1 MDGKL
6 ERQGVIC
13 VQAVNRSISYGL
25 DINNAF
31 IQQDVNKYS
40 FAHEAHHRRLNEHFK
55 KLTVNQLQ
63 NSELKARTWL
73 KRFHLCSRWAGCIS
87 TRASRRGIVGARAKP
102 ANVVNARED
111 VRRLKSWNKDSCLKQ
126 VFFPKPVVYIYKYV
140 IANGLKDL
148 NVWHYLTLREQLAYS
163 CIHITKTYF

>member
-40 FAHEAHHRRLNEHFK
+40 FAHEAHKWRLNEHFK

-73 KRFHLCSRWAGCIS
+73 KRFHLCSR
-87 TRASRRGIVGARAKP
+87 
-102 ANVVNARED
+102 
-111 VRRLKSWNKDSCLKQ
+111 
-126 VFFPKPVVYIYKYV
+126 
-140 IANGLKDL
+140 
-148 NVWHYLTLREQLAYS
+148 
-163 CIHITKTYF
+163 